1 LTLSGCPSYVDKNSN
16 GDSLTISRI
25 KVPASKRNSDP
36 FTLSVYTFDNGI
48 EYLTATNVGTV
59 LEAGD
64 FQGGII
70 SSPLI

>member
-1 LTLSGCPSYVDKNSN
+1 MNSN

-36 FTLSVYTFDNGI
+36 FKLSVFAYDNGI
-48 EYLTATNVGTV
+48 EYLIASDLGTV

-64 FQGGII
+64 IQGGVI
-70 SSPLI
+70 S